1 MICVSIGRGRHRHV
15 IAEHNHL
22 AEQGI
27 RLVELRLDC
36 IEGPVQVKRLL
47 AGRPCPAIVTCRRTA
62 DGGRW
67 SQSEEARRLV
77 LRTAIVEGAD
87 YVDLESDIAASVP
100 RFGATKRI
108 VSHHDFHQTPA
119 DLETLHARLAALDA
133 DVVKIATMANHP
145 TDNLRM
151 LELVRSSRVPT
162 VGICMG
168 DIGMPTR
175 ILAGRYGAPF
185 TFATFHDDR
194 VLAPGQIGW
203 RRMRDQY
210 RYDSITAATR
220 IYGVVAD
227 PVGHSLSPVVHN
239 AALAHAGIDAVYLPF
254 RVPAEQID
262 EFLDRASSWPLQGLS
277 VTIPHKETVL
287 THVSRPDGL
296 VTSIGATNTLAF
308 EDGGWAAYNT
318 DATAAVE
325 SLKAA
330 LVDPELE
337 EAENYAARL
346 ESQLDLKPDAVAPR
360 PRERLAIKTALVLGA
375 GGAARAVAFGLRQ
388 QGVEVTVCSRTLDR
402 ARRIAADVGCKAVDW
417 NARYR
422 VPHDCIVNATPLG
435 MHPNVNE
442 TPFEKEHL
450 RPYMVVFDTVYNP
463 ENTLLIKEARNLGCR
478 IVTGVDMFVR
488 QAAIQFR
495 IWHGADAPEQVMRE
509 ALKRATSSA
518 RLPE

>member
-15 IAEHNHL
+15 IAEHKYL
-22 AEQGI
+22 AEHGI
-27 RLVELRLDC
+27 RLVELRLDY
-36 IEGPVQVKRLL
+36 IEGPVQVARLL
-47 AGRPCPAIVTCRRTA
+47 ADRHCPVIATCRRAA

-67 SQSEEARRLV
+67 GQTEEARRLV

-87 YVDLESDIAASVP
+87 YVDLEDDIATSVP
-100 RFGATKRI
+100 RYGSTKRI
-108 VSHHDFHQTPA
+108 VSHHDFHKTPT
-119 DLETLHARLAALDA
+119 DLESLHARLAGMDA
-133 DVVKIATMANHP
+133 DIVKIATMANHP

-151 LELVRSSRVPT
+151 LDLVRSARIPT

-194 VLAPGQIGW
+194 VLAPGQVGW
-203 RRMRDQY
+203 RQMRDLY
-210 RYDSITAATR
+210 RYDAISTATR

-227 PVGHSLSPVVHN
+227 PVAHSLSPVVHN
-239 AALAHAGIDAVYLPF
+239 AALQAAGIDAVYLPF

-262 EFLDRASSWPLQGLS
+262 DFLTRSAEWPLSGLS
-277 VTIPHKETVL
+277 VTIPHKEAVL
-287 THVSRPDGL
+287 KHVVHQEEL
-296 VTSIGATNTLAF
+296 VTAIGATNTLSF
-308 EDGGWAAYNT
+308 EPSGLVASNT
-318 DATAAVE
+318 DAIAAVE

-330 LVDPELE
+330 LVEREHVGDDPP
-337 EAENYAARL
+337 
-346 ESQLDLKPDAVAPR
+346 KPSPGFG
-360 PRERLAIKTALVLGA
+360 LKTALVLGA
-375 GGAARAVAFGLRQ
+375 GGAARAVAFGLKR
-388 QGVEVTVCSRTLDR
+388 QGVDVTVSSRTLER
-402 ARRIAADVGCKAVDW
+402 SRRIAGEVGCRSVDW

-422 VPHDCIVNATPLG
+422 VPHECIVNATPIG
-435 MHPNVNE
+435 MHPNVDE
-442 TPFEKEHL
+442 TPYAKEHL

-463 ENTLLIKEARNLGCR
+463 ENTLFVKEARAVGCQ

-495 IWHGADAPEQVMRE
+495 IWHKADAPEQVMRD

-518 RLPE
+518 RPPD